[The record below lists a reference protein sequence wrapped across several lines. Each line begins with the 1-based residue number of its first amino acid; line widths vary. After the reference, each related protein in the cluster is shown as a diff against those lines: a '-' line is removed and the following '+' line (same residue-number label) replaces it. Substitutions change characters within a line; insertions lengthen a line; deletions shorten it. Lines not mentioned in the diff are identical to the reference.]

1 VKKNVGKSV
10 IGNWKSKPVIGNF
23 TGNRLTGN
31 RLTTLQKSLRLC
43 SFKSDRGE
51 ICYSSEYA
59 STDGVRFIIW
69 HHTCKMAST
78 MSFHEKA

>member
-1 VKKNVGKSV
+1 MHLVFVLFV
-10 IGNWKSKPVIGNF
+10 LVPVLLL
-23 TGNRLTGN
+23 RLLIIIIL
-31 RLTTLQKSLRLC
+31 RVFQKSLRLC